1 MLSVRSV
8 TAPPSVATHPIL
20 HLLQNLL
27 SHHEQRSRTH
37 GLCVGGVAALLESVA
52 DVSFCTVAS
61 AVEQDLSLSSV
72 KETSDETLFANK
84 VSDAL
89 FFPPWITLEP
99 SESDWLINIHAPC
112 ALTS

>member
-1 MLSVRSV
+1 M
-8 TAPPSVATHPIL
+8 
-20 HLLQNLL
+20 
-27 SHHEQRSRTH
+27 
-37 GLCVGGVAALLESVA
+37 LESVA

-99 SESDWLINIHAPC
+99 SESDWLINISFPMC
-112 ALTS
+112 SEVLISVQLLQLLSDFVEE